1 MTVIVGILCS
11 DGVVIASDSAATYST
26 GFAPT
31 IGQQE
36 VKKVHQLGT
45 GVLYGSTGAVGMSQ
59 LLQSAIETAW
69 STTLVQ
75 NRLMPEQVMMHL
87 FTVISGATIAIRASA
102 AQTIALVGAQAASS
116 TALCK
121 CMVAIPVQQKPCL
134 FQFDFSGAPEAATE
148 QLPFISMGVGQPIAD
163 PFLAF
168 LNRILWKDR
177 RPTVAEGR
185 FVAAWTVKHVAD
197 TIPGG
202 VGLPL
207 QMASL
212 TMKDSQPF
220 IEFIENAAEHL
231 QKIEGAETGL
241 RDYILNQGRAAEVEI
256 KEIPPAPAPPKE
268 VS

>member
-1 MTVIVGILCS
+1 LTLIVGILCS
-11 DGVVIASDSAATYST
+11 DGIVIASDSAATYST
-26 GFAPT
+26 GFATT

-36 VKKVHQLGT
+36 VKKVHQLGSSI
-45 GVLYGSTGAVGMSQ
+45 LYGSTGAIGMSQ

-69 STTLVQ
+69 NTVLVKDQ
-75 NRLMPEQVMMHL
+75 LLPMQVMVHL
-87 FTVISGATIAIRASA
+87 FTVISGATLAIRNSA

-121 CMVAIPVQQKPCL
+121 CVVAIPIQQKPYL
-134 FQFDFSGAPEAATE
+134 FQFDFSGAPEAATQ
-148 QLPFISMGVGQPIAD
+148 QLPFISMGIGQPIAD

-168 LNRILWKDR
+168 LNRILWKGR
-177 RPTVAEGR
+177 SPTVAEGR
-185 FVAAWTVKHVAD
+185 FAAAWTVKHVAD

-212 TMKDSQPF
+212 STQDGQVT
-220 IEFIENAAEHL
+220 IEFAPDPAEHL
-231 QKIEGAETGL
+231 QNIEAAETTL
-241 RDYILNQGRAAEVEI
+241 RDFVLNQGMIAEVQS
-256 KEIPPAPAPPKE
+256 KATPPAPKPQ